1 MIKRIAL
8 GVLVAAALVAIALGT
23 RNQLRDDGAGGA
35 ATPDPTPAWAD
46 AALDSEERHPVTD
59 GDDGSS
65 LPDAGGPAAAPAPD
79 TASGTAAGGRA
90 ASGAAPG
97 RGATA
102 APAAGGGAAAAP
114 PAAGT
119 GAADAAAILRQT
131 SAAYERVQALRAEFV
146 QSLENPLLGSRST
159 SRGTLFQRDPD
170 RFLLRFEEPAGDVI
184 VSDGRHFWVYY
195 PSVDA
200 RQVIRA
206 PASQAGA
213 GGVDLKAQFVGDPVE
228 RFQATL
234 EGREAVAGRDAH
246 LLTLVPRT
254 PAGYRRLR
262 VWIDARDHLVRRFE
276 IHEANEVV
284 RRFELRNLELNPRLG
299 DDLFRFTPPADARII
314 DQG

>member
-1 MIKRIAL
+1 MIKRIGL
-8 GVLVAAALVAIALGT
+8 GVLVVAALVAIALGT
-23 RNQLRDDGAGGA
+23 RNQLQDGGEGGPVPAPAGMNAAPDSEARRSGA
-35 ATPDPTPAWAD
+35 DGDEGATPS
-46 AALDSEERHPVTD
+46 AAVAAAPI
-59 GDDGSS
+59 
-65 LPDAGGPAAAPAPD
+65 AGPAAAEGRPAHGMAAGSAAGATPQPAP
-79 TASGTAAGGRA
+79 
-90 ASGAAPG
+90 GA
-97 RGATA
+97 GAT
-102 APAAGGGAAAAP
+102 P
-114 PAAGT
+114 PAAADGSADA
-119 GAADAAAILRQT
+119 GADAAAILRQT

-195 PSVDA
+195 PSVDV

-234 EGREAVAGRDAH
+234 QGREAVAGREAH
-246 LLTLVPRT
+246 VLTLVPRA

-262 VWIDARDHLVRRFE
+262 VWIDVRDHLVRRFE

-299 DDLFRFTPPADARII
+299 DELFRFTPPADARII
-314 DQG
+314 DQA

>member
-1 MIKRIAL
+1 
-8 GVLVAAALVAIALGT
+8 
-23 RNQLRDDGAGGA
+23 
-35 ATPDPTPAWAD
+35 
-46 AALDSEERHPVTD
+46 
-59 GDDGSS
+59 
-65 LPDAGGPAAAPAPD
+65 
-79 TASGTAAGGRA
+79 
-90 ASGAAPG
+90 
-97 RGATA
+97 
-102 APAAGGGAAAAP
+102 
-114 PAAGT
+114 
-119 GAADAAAILRQT
+119 
-131 SAAYERVQALRAEFV
+131 
-146 QSLENPLLGSRST
+146 
-159 SRGTLFQRDPD
+159 
-170 RFLLRFEEPAGDVI
+170 VI
-184 VSDGRHFWVYY
+184 VSDGRHFWVHY

-213 GGVDLKAQFVGDPVE
+213 GGVDLKSQFVGDPVA

-246 LLTLVPRT
+246 ILTLVPRA

-299 DDLFRFTPPADARII
+299 DDLFRFTPPTDARII